1 MTAPDPDGPLG
12 RVLRAHAGTV
22 DPWLRGAAS
31 AGASGTAVRAALADL
46 DPVAAALGDA
56 RRVLPAVRATLDLVA
71 RGRWSGAHPQ
81 RAAVLR
87 GLPLLGAWCDA
98 HPDAVVDACVAA
110 AAVVGRRVPVERW
123 AALVASAPVPAGSA
137 DVRGALLVAAWR
149 CGLVRY
155 RDAALDA
162 AAALPVEVARAL
174 LALAA
179 DADVADVLR
188 RHRVDRWWWP
198 GASDAPGVVARV
210 GGFLPLGGPWVGLPR
225 AVPGGPSGWL
235 ALADGR
241 RWAVVADAHG
251 SAVVALD
258 GPGHAGA
265 EEEPPASPGNP
276 GSPPPD
282 SPVAPDPPA
291 LPVPWSDVV
300 TGLVPAADGPP
311 VVLVSRAHSYA
322 LDVVRVAPA
331 GRAA

>member
-1 MTAPDPDGPLG
+1 M
-12 RVLRAHAGTV
+12 
-22 DPWLRGAAS
+22 AA
-31 AGASGTAVRAALADL
+31 T
-46 DPVAAALGDA
+46 GDA
-56 RRVLPAVRATLDLVA
+56 RRTLPVVRVTLDLVA
-71 RGRWSGAHPQ
+71 RGRWAGDHPQ

-87 GLPLLGAWCDA
+87 ALPLLRGWWDA

-123 AALVASAPVPAGSA
+123 AGLVAAAPAPA
-137 DVRGALLVAAWR
+137 DPVHVRGAMLVAAWR

-162 AAALPVEVARAL
+162 AAHLPAELAGPL
-174 LALAA
+174 LALPG
-179 DADVADVLR
+179 DVDVATVLE
-188 RHRVDRWWWP
+188 RHRADRWWWP
-198 GASDAPGVVARV
+198 GAATDPGVVARV

-241 RWAVVADAHG
+241 RWAVVADVHG

-258 GPGHAGA
+258 AELTTEPGPAGDA
-265 EEEPPASPGNP
+265 TVPARREPPVPA
-276 GSPPPD
+276 
-282 SPVAPDPPA
+282 A
-291 LPVPWSDVV
+291 LPVPWSDTV
-300 TGLVPAADGPP
+300 TGVVPAPAGPAD

-322 LDVVRVAPA
+322 LDVVRTAPQ

>member
-1 MTAPDPDGPLG
+1 MTGASAVPSAPDPDGPLA

-22 DPWLRGAAS
+22 DPWLRRAAS

-46 DPVAAALGDA
+46 APVADVLGDA
-56 RRVLPAVRATLDLVA
+56 RHVLPAVRATLDLVA
-71 RGRWSGAHPQ
+71 RGRWAGEHPQ
-81 RAAVLR
+81 RAVVLR
-87 GLPLLGAWCDA
+87 GLPLLAAWCAA
-98 HPDAVVDACVAA
+98 HPDAVVDAAVAA

-123 AALVASAPVPAGSA
+123 AGLVASAPAPAAAS

-162 AAALPVEVARAL
+162 AAALAPDVARPL
-174 LALAA
+174 LALPP
-179 DADVADVLR
+179 DADVADVLA
-188 RHRVDRWWWP
+188 RHRADRWWWP
-198 GASDAPGVVARV
+198 GAATTPGVVARV

-225 AVPGGPSGWL
+225 AVPGGPTGWL

-258 GPGHAGA
+258 GAG
-265 EEEPPASPGNP
+265 GT
-276 GSPPPD
+276 GTD
-282 SPVAPDPPA
+282 DLRAPRQVPA
-291 LPVPWSDVV
+291 LPVPWSDTV
-300 TGLVPAADGPP
+300 TGLVPAADGPSP
-311 VVLVSRAHSYA
+311 VALVSRAHSYA
-322 LDVVRVAPA
+322 LDVVRLADA